1 MKTRL
6 DRMKIEGAIL
16 DILSCVSIVAL
27 IFSPFL
33 LLLVVK
39 EQPECRVQTTERG
52 NRLHITLDCP
62 MIPSSAH
69 VAPTDE
75 K

>member
-6 DRMKIEGAIL
+6 DRMKIEGIIL
-16 DILSCVSIVAL
+16 EVLSYAFIAVL
-27 IFSPFL
+27 IASPFV
-33 LLLVVK
+33 LLVAAK
-39 EQPECRVQTTERG
+39 EQTECLVKTTERG
-52 NRLHITLDCP
+52 NRLHIVMDCP